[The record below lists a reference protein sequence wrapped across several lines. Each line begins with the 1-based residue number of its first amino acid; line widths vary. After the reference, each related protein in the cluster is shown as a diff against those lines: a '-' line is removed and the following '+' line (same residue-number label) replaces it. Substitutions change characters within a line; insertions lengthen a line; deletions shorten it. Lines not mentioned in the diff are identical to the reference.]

1 MLEFS
6 LLFPIH
12 PALANPTP
20 NIGTITSN
28 VKNLANFFS

>member
-12 PALANPTP
+12 PALSNPTP
-20 NIGTITSN
+20 NIGTIASN